1 MTRLEDR
8 VQIPFGYDRRE
19 TQLGVV
25 FQNPIDRVIEYYSD
39 EPDDTYRRGLKKP
52 DRRRSQLRYGRRIPH
67 RAQGPNRL
75 RDLL

>member
-39 EPDDTYRRGLKKP
+39 EPV
-52 DRRRSQLRYGRRIPH
+52 
-67 RAQGPNRL
+67 
-75 RDLL
+75 